1 MPRHTAKKRV
11 LSEAKE
17 QFKDVDVKQR
27 PATDPAT
34 RKKQKSEPLQN
45 DDEDSE
51 EEFRT
56 NVLNIYLRNKLS
68 AKDTASLLRSAHKSG
83 TRNVEDMRK
92 VGKKTTKKCPKRFDA
107 KNQEGY

>member
-27 PATDPAT
+27 SATDPAT

-51 EEFRT
+51 E
-56 NVLNIYLRNKLS
+56 
-68 AKDTASLLRSAHKSG
+68 
-83 TRNVEDMRK
+83 
-92 VGKKTTKKCPKRFDA
+92 
-107 KNQEGY
+107 